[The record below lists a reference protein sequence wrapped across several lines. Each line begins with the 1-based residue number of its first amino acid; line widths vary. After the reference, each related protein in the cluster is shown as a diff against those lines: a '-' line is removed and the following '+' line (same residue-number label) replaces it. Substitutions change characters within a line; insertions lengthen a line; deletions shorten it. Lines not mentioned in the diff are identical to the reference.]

1 MVKNM
6 MGLDINFL
14 LAYRMV
20 SKIDYLACGFLEE
33 RIADAGSGHQLL
45 VVEPNSGGYLDG
57 WLATISN
64 NFKHNGPGVNSL
76 SLILEES
83 QTTEYLL

>member
-20 SKIDYLACGFLEE
+20 SKIDYLACGSLEE
-33 RIADAGSGHQLL
+33 RIADAGSGHKLL

-57 WLATISN
+57 
-64 NFKHNGPGVNSL
+64 
-76 SLILEES
+76 
-83 QTTEYLL
+83 

>member
-1 MVKNM
+1 MAKNM

-57 WLATISN
+57 
-64 NFKHNGPGVNSL
+64 
-76 SLILEES
+76 
-83 QTTEYLL
+83 